1 MKPGAYFILLLL
13 AVACVGM
20 TVALIL
26 VQHINQKLQVEL
38 QARQQMLNQGILGQQ
53 AQQISGGVIQD
64 MATAA
69 VKSRGIRVLLE
80 KNGYR
85 ASPPRSDGS
94 AKNSPV
100 KKQEEPMNTEE
111 SKP

>member
-1 MKPGAYFILLLL
+1 MKAGPYFVLLLL

-20 TVALIL
+20 TMALIL
-26 VQHINQKLQVEL
+26 VQHTNQKLQVDL
-38 QARQQMLNQGILGQQ
+38 QARQQVLNQGILGQQ
-53 AQQISGGVIQD
+53 AQQISGGVLQD

-85 ASPPRSDGS
+85 VPPPSAAKNPS
-94 AKNSPV
+94 AKNP
-100 KKQEEPMNTEE
+100 EEPGNSEE